1 MGDVFQILS
10 ERIAKS
16 IVAGK
21 IKNQI
26 TFAMRIGRS
35 GFRSESRAGL
45 LRITK
50 KISRFF
56 EKRLFWLSKFCGECT
71 PVYLTDKEIGRK
83 AQVEK
88 TMEYKFNKDSA
99 EKKFESFKSCS
110 DEDKREVMENE
121 NKIFEILKGDSK
133 LKKFIDDVKTF
144 FSMLKDT
151 FSGAYDGVP
160 VGTIAAIIGSLLYVL
175 SPFDLVPD
183 VIPLIG
189 YLDDAAI
196 LALCMNFA
204 KIDVDRYKE
213 WKNG

>member
-1 MGDVFQILS
+1 
-10 ERIAKS
+10 
-16 IVAGK
+16 
-21 IKNQI
+21 
-26 TFAMRIGRS
+26 
-35 GFRSESRAGL
+35 
-45 LRITK
+45 
-50 KISRFF
+50 
-56 EKRLFWLSKFCGECT
+56 
-71 PVYLTDKEIGRK
+71 
-83 AQVEK
+83 
-88 TMEYKFNKDSA
+88 MEYKFNKDSA

-121 NKIFEILKGDSK
+121 NKILEILKEDGK
-133 LKKFIDDVKTF
+133 LEKFIDDVKTF
-144 FSMLKDT
+144 FLMLKDT
-151 FSGAYDGVP
+151 FYGDYEGVP

-175 SPFDLVPD
+175 SPLDLVPD